1 MDYKTIA
8 APAFAEFTE
17 KRSKFIASVSPADSE
32 EAAARFINKV
42 KSEHYDARHNV
53 FAYVIKDG
61 AERFSD
67 DGEPQGTAG
76 MPALENIRRRG
87 LVNVAVVVTRYFGG
101 ILLGAPGLLRA
112 YNHTASLAF
121 DAAEIIVMRR
131 CDILKLV
138 CPYDFYARAEIL
150 VRSCGGTIQKR
161 DFTENVT
168 LEVVMPEG
176 LSENFSK
183 QLTEL
188 SGGNL
193 TADTIDNIY
202 IKEKQK

>member
-8 APAFAEFTE
+8 SPVRAEFTE
-17 KRSKFIASVSPADSE
+17 KRSKFIASLSPIESE
-32 EAAARFINKV
+32 TEAADFINKV

-76 MPALENIRRRG
+76 MPTLENIRRRG

-101 ILLGAPGLLRA
+101 ILLGAPRLLRA
-112 YNHTASLAF
+112 YNHTAALAF
-121 DAAEIIVMRR
+121 DAAKILVMRR

-150 VRSCGGTIQKR
+150 VRSCSGTIQKR

-168 LEVVMPEG
+168 LEIVMPEG
-176 LSENFSK
+176 LTENFSK

-188 SGGNL
+188 SGGSL
-193 TADTIDNIY
+193 AADTIDNIY
-202 IKEKQK
+202 IKEKQ

>member
-8 APAFAEFTE
+8 SPATAEFTE
-17 KRSKFIASVSPADSE
+17 KRSKFIASVSPVST
-32 EAAARFINKV
+32 EAEATEFINKV
-42 KSEHYDARHNV
+42 KQEHYDARHNV

-76 MPALENIRRRG
+76 MPSFENIRRRG
-87 LVNVAVVVTRYFGG
+87 LVNTAVVVTRYFGG

-112 YNHTASLAF
+112 YNHTAALAF
-121 DAAEIIVMRR
+121 DAAEIIVMRK

-150 VRSCGGTIQKR
+150 VRSSGGTIRKR
-161 DFTENVT
+161 DFTENVS
-168 LEVVMPEG
+168 LEIVLAEG
-176 LSENFSK
+176 LNENFSK

-188 SGGNL
+188 SGGTL
-193 TADTIDNIY
+193 SAEKTDSVY
-202 IKEKQK
+202 IKEKQ